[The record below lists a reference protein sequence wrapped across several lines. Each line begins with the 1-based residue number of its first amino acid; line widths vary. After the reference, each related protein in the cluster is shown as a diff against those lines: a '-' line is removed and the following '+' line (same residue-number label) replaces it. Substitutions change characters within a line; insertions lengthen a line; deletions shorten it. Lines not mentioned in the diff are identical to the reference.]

1 MPNRKPGLRLQPG
14 MKGWLKLALLGAV
27 AVAAAEVWL
36 RARDAAEPPLENA
49 APAFTLPDLQGKP
62 VSLQA
67 LRGRV
72 VAVNFWATWCG
83 PCREEIPELSRVY
96 AANKD
101 KCFEMLGIAEESGGR
116 DDVAD
121 SARRFG
127 INYPVLLDD
136 GGRIGEAFKIPG
148 YPRTYLIDHEG
159 RVRRTFTGAV
169 DRADLDAALEPLL
182 AAAPRTCPRSL

>member
-1 MPNRKPGLRLQPG
+1 

-101 KCFEMLGIAEESGGR
+101 RCFEMLGIAEESGGR